1 VREVEELAGEPKALD
16 SCYLEVFVKRGS
28 RGLPLPSARSV
39 GRDERDAA
47 LLLRSVLLD
56 AGVDV
61 CCRTYHV
68 RERKGGERE
77 GVSGA
82 KGGGGSDAR
91 TFAAPPSMVGKAP
104 RTIRRNRSRV
114 ALRVRRLE
122 PIIIVRRYV
131 AEE

>member
-1 VREVEELAGEPKALD
+1 MREVEELAGEPKALD

-82 KGGGGSDAR
+82 KGGG
-91 TFAAPPSMVGKAP
+91 
-104 RTIRRNRSRV
+104 
-114 ALRVRRLE
+114 VRRE
-122 PIIIVRRYV
+122 DVRSATLDGGESTTHNSPESFPCRPPRSSP
-131 AEE
+131 

>member
-1 VREVEELAGEPKALD
+1 MREVEELAGEPKALD

-61 CCRTYHV
+61 CCRTYRV

-82 KGGGGSDAR
+82 KAGGGGQTRGRSQRHPRWWGKHHAQ
-91 TFAAPPSMVGKAP
+91 FAGIVPVSPSAF
-104 RTIRRNRSRV
+104 V
-114 ALRVRRLE
+114 ALSQSSLSV
-122 PIIIVRRYV
+122 VT
-131 AEE
+131 